1 MRIQSLKHLIEVVR
15 AVAHPSRVL
24 LLGSTSLLAIH
35 PELGEKGNPL
45 ELTDDADFL
54 LDPCNEGI
62 AESLQLAAGRDS
74 AFMKQFG
81 CYLDIL
87 RPTITETLPVGWES
101 RLIPVPGYDNVF
113 ALDPYDLAMIK
124 LRLGRDKDM
133 ELLLAMLRLGIVDPD
148 RLRQHYQITPLKEP
162 DAVTIGRNLQI
173 VLGDITGSH
182 HAPQ

>member
-15 AVAHPSRVL
+15 AVARPNRVW

-74 AFMKQFG
+74 AFMKEFG

-87 RPTITETLPVGWES
+87 RPTIMETLPAGWVS

-113 ALDPYDLAMIK
+113 ALDPYDLAIIK

-133 ELLLAMLRLGIVDPD
+133 ELLRAMLRLGILEPD
-148 RLRQHYQITPLKEP
+148 RLRQHYQVTPLNES
-162 DAVTIGRNLQI
+162 DAVAIGRNLQI
-173 VLGDITGSH
+173 VLGDFREGRHI
-182 HAPQ
+182 PR